1 MKHASGNRSRCLA
14 LPRKTLVLA
23 IGGCFC
29 LVCAEAVLAQ
39 SVTGTIR
46 GTVPVAPNE
55 SVRIT
60 STTGFDRTIPVDSSG
75 QYSMILPVGT
85 YTVTLLRDGKPVQ
98 SRANVSPAASGTAT
112 VSFASTG
119 GTSDNPKALSG
130 VVVTASAVPP
140 IDVTTSNQVT
150 TITSAQ
156 LARLPLGNTAEA
168 IAMLAPGVAM
178 GAPSLGKGQLGNP
191 LLSFGGASVAENAYF
206 IDGMN
211 TTDAVTGQGGV
222 PLPYGAID
230 QQQTMTSGY
239 GARYGR
245 TIGGVINEIGKPG
258 TNDWHFGFKAQWTPA
273 SLTADTR
280 NEYWDNPLYTGQY
293 ALNPAETPGNLYT
306 YNAGNR
312 QQESVYDAYVS
323 GPLIKDKLTF
333 FLGVER
339 DDISGEST
347 GSVGSPYTNVYTQHQ
362 PKLYAKIN
370 WNINE
375 NNVLTLS
382 GVQNSNKVWS
392 SNYNFNYD
400 TLQNGSFSSKPLTTK
415 NSYDMWVA
423 NYTSY
428 ITDDFTLHAMFGK
441 VRAEYPVIAEPYPG
455 YNPALPNIANASTE
469 NPAFI
474 PNGPISN
481 TQTSSTISDPAH
493 SSMEMNYRIDLE
505 YQLGN
510 HDLRAGI
517 DNLQTWDHD
526 EGSVMTGPGYGWAY
540 EQGDPGTPI
549 IGSDPNRPPYVAAP
563 NSNGPNPGGYY
574 VQQVYNILV
583 ASTRLTQQA
592 QYIEDNWQ
600 VTPRLLLDLGLR
612 DDQFV
617 NHAAS
622 GAPFARLTKP
632 QWAPRLGFSWDV
644 HGDATLQIYGN
655 AGRYYLALPAAVSWN
670 ATATAYQASKYYT
683 YSGIDPVTGVPLGL
697 VPIAEN
703 NGGRG
708 DVGVSAFN
716 AYGQPVNAAAAAAT
730 NIKAEYSDNFVL
742 GMKQEFD
749 MLGSKYV
756 FSANGV
762 YQDMG
767 PNIID
772 DWDDTTAMCRAA
784 IAQGLQYAGTT
795 LDQRLS
801 SCSNV
806 APGFVLINPTQTN
819 DLLISDGNGNLHKV
833 VITPQ
838 DQGFPRKVERRYYAV
853 NLSLEHPFDGKW
865 YGIVTYIWSRSWGNT
880 EGPVDSY
887 VGLSGGGGGTSV
899 ALTPQWDEASLMD
912 YSYGVQPNN
921 HTNALK
927 AYGFYQINPDWR
939 FGGNLYISSGTPKVC
954 IGYYGPGQT
963 DPVGYG
969 SAYHWCGGQPAPPGS
984 LGSMPWIHT
993 LDLNVNY
1000 SPAWMK
1006 HEWNFNLAVF
1016 NVFNKQ
1022 TPIQLINNYGQSTVP
1037 NPGYG
1042 LVQGMTPP
1050 RMVRFYVS
1058 YDF

>member
-1 MKHASGNRSRCLA
+1 MKHACGNGMRQRALSRKA
-14 LPRKTLVLA
+14 LVLA
-23 IGGCFC
+23 ISGCFC
-29 LVCAEAVLAQ
+29 LACAEGALAQ

-46 GTVPVAPNE
+46 GTVPAAPNE

-60 STTGFDRTIPVDSSG
+60 STTGFDRTVAVGTSG

-98 SRANVSPAASGTAT
+98 SRTNVSPAASGTAT
-112 VSFASTG
+112 VSFASMS
-119 GTSDNPKALSG
+119 GTSTNPKALSG
-130 VVVTASAVPP
+130 VTVTASAVPP
-140 IDVTTSNQVT
+140 IDVTTTNQVT
-150 TITSAQ
+150 TITAAQ
-156 LARLPLGNTAEA
+156 LARLPLARSAEA

-178 GAPSLGKGQLGNP
+178 GAPSLGNGQLGNP
-191 LLSFGGASVAENAYF
+191 LLSFGGASVAENAYY

-230 QQQTMTSGY
+230 QQQTMTTGY

-258 TNDWHFGFKAQWTPA
+258 SNDWHFGFKALWTPG
-273 SLTADTR
+273 SLTANTR
-280 NEYWDNPLYTGQY
+280 NEYWVNPLYTGPNMQ
-293 ALNPAETPGNLYT
+293 ETPGNLQT

-312 QQESVYDAYVS
+312 QQEHIYDAYVS
-323 GPLIKDKLTF
+323 GPIVKDKLTF

-339 DDISGEST
+339 DDTDGQT
-347 GSVGSPYTNVYTQHQ
+347 VGSVGSPFTNAYVVHQ

-392 SNYNFNYD
+392 SNYNFDYN
-400 TLQNGSFSSKPLTTK
+400 TLKNGSFTSRPLTTK
-415 NSYDMWVA
+415 NSYDLWVA

-428 ITDDFTLHAMFGK
+428 ITDDFTLHAMLGK

-455 YNPALPNIANASTE
+455 FDPELPNIGSASAQ

-474 PNGPISN
+474 PNGPVSN
-481 TQTSSTISDPAH
+481 TQTAATISDPAH
-493 SSMEMNYRIDLE
+493 RSLEMNYRIDLE
-505 YQLGN
+505 YTLGK

-517 DNLQTWDHD
+517 DNLQTWDRN
-526 EGSVMTGPGYGWAY
+526 EGAIMTGPGYGWTY
-540 EQGDPGTPI
+540 SQGDPGTPI
-549 IGSDPNRPPYVAAP
+549 IGSDPNLPPYVAPP

-583 ASTRLTQQA
+583 ASTRLTQTA
-592 QYIEDNWQ
+592 QYIEDRWQ
-600 VTPRLLLDLGLR
+600 ATPRLLLDLGLR
-612 DDQFV
+612 NDQFV

-622 GAPFARLTKP
+622 GQPFIRLTKP

-644 HGDATLQIYGN
+644 HGDASLQVFGN

-683 YSGIDPVTGVPLGL
+683 YSGIDPATGEPLGL
-697 VPIAEN
+697 VPIAQN
-703 NGGRG
+703 NGGRDG
-708 DVGVSAFN
+708 LGVSAFN
-716 AYGQPVNAAAAAAT
+716 AYGQPVNASIAAST

-742 GMKQEFD
+742 GMKQEFH

-756 FSANGV
+756 FGADAV

-767 PNIID
+767 PDIID
-772 DWDDTTAMCRAA
+772 DWDDTATMCRAA
-784 IAQGLQYAGTT
+784 VAQGLQYAGST
-795 LDQRLS
+795 LDDQLS
-801 SCSNV
+801 SCYNV
-806 APGFVLINPTQTN
+806 APGFVLINPTQTT
-819 DLLISDGNGNLHKV
+819 DLMLPDGNGNLHKV
-833 VITPQ
+833 VISPQ
-838 DQGFPRKVERRYYAV
+838 AQGFPRKVERRYYAI

-865 YGIVTYIWSRSWGNT
+865 YGKLTYIWSRSWGNT

-887 VGLSGGGGGTSV
+887 AGLSGGGGGTSI
-899 ALTPQWDEASLMD
+899 ALTPQWDQSSLME
-912 YSYGVQPNN
+912 YSYGPQPNN

-939 FGGNLYISSGTPKVC
+939 VGGNLYISSGTPKVC
-954 IGYYGPGQT
+954 LGYYGPDQT

-969 SAYHWCGGQPAPPGS
+969 SAYHWCGGNPASPGS
-984 LGSMPWIHT
+984 QGSMPWIHT
-993 LDLNVNY
+993 VDLNVNY

-1006 HEWNFNLAVF
+1006 HDWNFNLAVF
-1016 NVFNKQ
+1016 NVFNTQ
-1022 TPIQLINNYGQSTVP
+1022 TDTQLMSIYGTSTTP

-1042 LVQGMTPP
+1042 SPQGRTSP
-1050 RMVRFYVS
+1050 RMVRFDVS